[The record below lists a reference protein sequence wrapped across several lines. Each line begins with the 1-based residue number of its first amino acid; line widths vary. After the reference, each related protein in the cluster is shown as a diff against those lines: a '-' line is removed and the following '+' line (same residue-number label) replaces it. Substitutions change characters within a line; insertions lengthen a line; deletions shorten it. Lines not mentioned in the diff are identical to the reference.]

1 MANAEYRVIIAGS
14 VSFQDYGLLRTKCDA
29 ILSEKQRTHSIVVV
43 SGTARG
49 ADRLGERYA
58 KEKGYQLR
66 QFPADW
72 DTHGRSA
79 GPIRNGEMAKNAD
92 ALIAFWNGHSS
103 GTKNMIE
110 TAKRYGLPVRIILT
124 EKPKEDK
131 TQPLK
136 LNFMDNKEHDIDKLR
151 KETADWAVKYIK
163 SGTGFAWLRDKFNA
177 LCDAMGAEK
186 INPKEIRF
194 ELEDLTANLKKDP
207 WVIEIAAKPADSRTA
222 EDISRV
228 VKDFI
233 CKHWLMKPEEVD
245 SKDVADVLKVADP
258 LCIRNRVAV
267 NVYIHCTNSLD
278 QTQLEKL
285 DKELYDIV
293 RNPQIGQS
301 RGFGR

>member
-131 TQPLK
+131 EELIK
-136 LNFMDNKEHDIDKLR
+136 LGEPYRPQDEEEEPEPEVEPEVVE
-151 KETADWAVKYIK
+151 ETPVEPETPIEPEYE
-163 SGTGFAWLRDKFNA
+163 
-177 LCDAMGAEK
+177 MG
-186 INPKEIRF
+186 
-194 ELEDLTANLKKDP
+194 
-207 WVIEIAAKPADSRTA
+207 DS
-222 EDISRV
+222 S
-228 VKDFI
+228 
-233 CKHWLMKPEEVD
+233 W
-245 SKDVADVLKVADP
+245 
-258 LCIRNRVAV
+258 
-267 NVYIHCTNSLD
+267 
-278 QTQLEKL
+278 
-285 DKELYDIV
+285 
-293 RNPQIGQS
+293 
-301 RGFGR
+301 

>member
-1 MANAEYRVIIAGS
+1 MKVPEYRVIIAGS
-14 VSFQDYGLLRTKCDA
+14 VSFQDYDLLRAKCDA
-29 ILSEKQRTHSIVVV
+29 ILSEKQRTHNVVV
-43 SGTARG
+43 ISGTARG

-58 KEKGYQLR
+58 REKGYRLR

-110 TAKRYGLPVRIILT
+110 TAKRYDLPVRIILT

-131 TQPLK
+131 TKPLK
-136 LNFMDNKEHDIDKLR
+136 LNFMESNDIDKLR

-163 SGTGFAWLRDKFNA
+163 SGTGFPWLRDKFNA

-186 INPKEIRF
+186 INPDDISF
-194 ELEDLTANLKKDP
+194 ELDDLTENLQKAP
-207 WVIEIAAKPADSRTA
+207 WVSEIAAKPADSRTA

-228 VKDFI
+228 VEDFV
-233 CKHWLMKPEEVD
+233 CQNWLMKPEEVTT
-245 SKDVADVLKVADP
+245 KNVADVLKVADP
-258 LCIRNRVAV
+258 LSHRHLVAQKVAIDCIHA
-267 NVYIHCTNSLD
+267 LD
-278 QTQLEKL
+278 KAQLEKL
-285 DKELYDIV
+285 DKELEGIV
-293 RNPQIGQS
+293 RNPNIGLS
-301 RGFGR
+301 RGLGR

>member
-1 MANAEYRVIIAGS
+1 MKVPEYRVIIAGS
-14 VSFQDYGLLRTKCDA
+14 VSFQDYDLLRAKCDA
-29 ILSEKQRTHSIVVV
+29 ILSEKQRTHNVVV
-43 SGTARG
+43 ISGTARG

-58 KEKGYQLR
+58 REKGYRLR

-131 TQPLK
+131 TKPLK
-136 LNFMDNKEHDIDKLR
+136 LNFMESNDIDKLR

-163 SGTGFAWLRDKFNA
+163 SGTGFPWLRDKFNA

-222 EDISRV
+222 EDVSRV

-258 LCIRNRVAV
+258 LSIRNRVAV

-293 RNPQIGQS
+293 RNPNIGLS
-301 RGFGR
+301 RGLGR